1 MTFDSEYEP
10 FFQPPGW
17 IIGPIWAVLYTMLA
31 MSIYVTLMNRDK
43 LERFYPIL
51 LVFFVQLSLNLL
63 WPSVF
68 NSAEYFLSLVMITFM
83 IVLSIIYAYL
93 TFKPLP
99 NASKLV
105 WPYIAWISFATAIN
119 AAYYLEFR

>member
-1 MTFDSEYEP
+1 
-10 FFQPPGW
+10 
-17 IIGPIWAVLYTMLA
+17 
-31 MSIYVTLMNRDK
+31 MNRDK

-51 LVFFVQLSLNLL
+51 LVFFVQLALNLL